1 LTLNPQRLFAVH
13 EGESRMDESHDKSIV
28 SSSQESVERK
38 TWEKPRLRI
47 LPVPTKTQG
56 GVGNINDQDDIFY
69 KKS

>member
-1 LTLNPQRLFAVH
+1 
-13 EGESRMDESHDKSIV
+13 MDESHDKSIV